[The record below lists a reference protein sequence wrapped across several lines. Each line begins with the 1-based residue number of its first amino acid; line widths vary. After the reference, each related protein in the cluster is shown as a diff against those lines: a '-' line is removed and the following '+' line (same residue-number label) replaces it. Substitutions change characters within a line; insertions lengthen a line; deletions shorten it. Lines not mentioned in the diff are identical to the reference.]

1 MSAETPRGPLAGV
14 RILDLSSIVLG
25 PLATLTLAGLG
36 AEVIKIE
43 APEGDNVREAGS
55 MRVDAQGN
63 EHEKMGHVFM
73 HNNRGKKSVV
83 LDLKKASARQALL
96 TLAKDADVLLSNIRP
111 AAMERLGLG
120 YAALAAINPRLVYVS
135 ACGYSARGPYA
146 DRPAY
151 DDLIQGATGLPWLLQ
166 QSGTGQPM
174 YAPVSLADRVTGL
187 HVAYSISAALFAR
200 ERDGCGQHIEVS
212 MFESVAH
219 FVLAD
224 HMAGRS
230 FASGIH
236 GQRVSTGEAGEG
248 EAGYDRLLSPDRRPY
263 RTADGY
269 LCVLI
274 YNDKHWRA
282 FLNAIGKPELFAQSP
297 LFSSQR
303 KRSRRIREV
312 YAWVAGVMPTRT
324 SEQWKALLDEA
335 DIPYQDV
342 NSIEDLLND
351 PHLNATGFI
360 SEEIHPTEGLV
371 RTLGNPT
378 TWSGTPL
385 PPLAPTPR
393 LGEHSI
399 EVLRSA
405 GYSDDEVQQLL
416 DEGAACAPSSSG
428 YAGTAHAA
436 SAAAGGAAGTATASA
451 ASAAP

>member
-1 MSAETPRGPLAGV
+1 MSAENPRGPLAGV

-55 MRVDAQGN
+55 MRVDARGD

-83 LDLKKASARQALL
+83 LDLKKAPAREALL
-96 TLAKDADVLLSNIRP
+96 RLAKEADVLLSNIRP
-111 AAMERLGLG
+111 AAMDRLGLG
-120 YAALAAINPRLVYVS
+120 YDALAAVNPRLVYVT
-135 ACGYSARGPYA
+135 ACGYSAQGPYA

-151 DDLIQGATGLPWLLQ
+151 DDLIQGATGLPWLMQ
-166 QSGTGQPM
+166 QYGTGVPM
-174 YAPVSLADRVTGL
+174 FAPVSLADRVTGL
-187 HVAYSISAALFAR
+187 HVAYAISAALFAR
-200 ERDGCGQHIEVS
+200 ERNGMGQHIEVS

-224 HMAGRS
+224 HLAGRT
-230 FASGIH
+230 FAPGAQ
-236 GQRVSTGEAGEG
+236 GERVSTGQNGAG
-248 EAGYDRLLSPDRRPY
+248 EAGYDRLLSPHRRPY

-274 YNDKHWRA
+274 YNDKHWRTFMA
-282 FLNAIGKPELFAQSP
+282 AIGEPDLFGDS

-303 KRSRRIREV
+303 NRSRRIREV
-312 YAWVAGVMPTRT
+312 YAWVAGIMPTRT
-324 SEQWKALLDEA
+324 TEQWKALLDQA
-335 DIPYQDV
+335 DIPYQAV
-342 NSIEDLLND
+342 NSIEDLLDD
-351 PHLNATGFI
+351 PHLKATGFI
-360 SEEIHPTEGLV
+360 GEELHPTEGRI

-393 LGEHSI
+393 LGEHSVD
-399 EVLRSA
+399 VLLAA
-405 GYSDDEVQQLL
+405 GYTHDEVKQLL
-416 DEGAACAPSSSG
+416 DEGAARAPDDAHPAMAG
-428 YAGTAHAA
+428 YA
-436 SAAAGGAAGTATASA
+436 ATAGA
-451 ASAAP
+451 

>member
-1 MSAETPRGPLAGV
+1 MSAETQRGPLAGV

-55 MRVDAQGN
+55 MRVDAHGE

-83 LDLKKASARQALL
+83 LDLKKPAARQALL
-96 TLAKDADVLLSNIRP
+96 ALAKDADVLLSNIRP
-111 AAMERLGLG
+111 AAMDRLGLG
-120 YAALAAINPRLVYVS
+120 YEALAAVNPRLVYVT

-151 DDLIQGATGLPWLLQ
+151 DDLIQGATGLPWLMQ
-166 QSGTGQPM
+166 QSGTDQPM
-174 YAPVSLADRVTGL
+174 YAPLSVADRVTGL

-200 ERDGCGQHIEVS
+200 ERDGRGQHIEVS

-224 HMAGRS
+224 HMAGRT
-230 FASGIH
+230 FAPDAH
-236 GQRVSTGEAGEG
+236 GERVSTSVAGESEG
-248 EAGYDRLLSPDRRPY
+248 EAGYDRLLSVDRRPY
-263 RTADGY
+263 QTADGY

-274 YNDKHWRA
+274 YNDKHWRT
-282 FLNAIGKPELFAQSP
+282 FLNAIDQPDLFTQDP

-303 KRSRRIREV
+303 NRSRRIREV
-312 YAWVAGVMPTRT
+312 YAWVSSVMRTRT
-324 SEQWKALLDEA
+324 SAQWKMLLDKA
-335 DIPYQDV
+335 DIPYQAV

-360 SEEIHPTEGLV
+360 GEEIHPTEGRI

-399 EVLRSA
+399 EVLLSA
-405 GYSDDEVQQLL
+405 GYSHDEVRQLL
-416 DEGAACAPSSSG
+416 GEGAACAPG
-428 YAGTAHAA
+428 DANNADAGN
-436 SAAAGGAAGTATASA
+436 
-451 ASAAP
+451 AAPASTAGA

>member
-1 MSAETPRGPLAGV
+1 MSAENPRGPLAGV

-55 MRVDAQGN
+55 MRVDPRGD

-83 LDLKKASARQALL
+83 LDLKKASAREALL

-111 AAMERLGLG
+111 AAMDRLGLG
-120 YAALAAINPRLVYVS
+120 YEALAAVNPRLVYVT

-151 DDLIQGATGLPWLLQ
+151 DDLIQGATGLPWLMQ
-166 QSGTGQPM
+166 QYGTGAPM
-174 YAPVSLADRVTGL
+174 FAPVSLADRVTGL
-187 HVAYSISAALFAR
+187 HVAYAISAALFAR
-200 ERDGCGQHIEVS
+200 ERNGTGQHIEVS

-224 HMAGRS
+224 HLAGRT
-230 FASGIH
+230 FAPGAQ
-236 GQRVSTGEAGEG
+236 GERVSTGENGAG
-248 EAGYDRLLSPDRRPY
+248 EAGYDRLLSPHRRPY

-274 YNDKHWRA
+274 YNDKHWRTFMA
-282 FLNAIGKPELFAQSP
+282 AIGQPDLFGDS

-303 KRSRRIREV
+303 NRSRRIREV
-312 YAWVAGVMPTRT
+312 YAWVAGIMPTRT
-324 SEQWKALLDEA
+324 TEQWKALLDTA
-335 DIPYQDV
+335 DIPYQAV
-342 NSIEDLLND
+342 NSIEDLLDD

-360 SEEIHPTEGLV
+360 GEELHPTEGRI

-393 LGEHSI
+393 LGEHSVD
-399 EVLRSA
+399 VLLAA
-405 GYSDDEVQQLL
+405 GYTHEKVQRLL
-416 DEGAACAPSSSG
+416 DEGAACAPHDAHPAT
-428 YAGTAHAA
+428 AGHA
-436 SAAAGGAAGTATASA
+436 AAAGA
-451 ASAAP
+451 

>member
-1 MSAETPRGPLAGV
+1 MSAETQRGPLAGV

-43 APEGDNVREAGS
+43 APDGDNVREAGS
-55 MRVDAQGN
+55 MRVDAHGT

-83 LDLKKASARQALL
+83 LDLKKPSARQALL
-96 TLAKDADVLLSNIRP
+96 KLAQHADVLLSNIRP
-111 AAMERLGLG
+111 AAMDRLGLG
-120 YAALAAINPRLVYVS
+120 YDALAAVNPRLVYVT

-151 DDLIQGATGLPWLLQ
+151 DDLIQGATGLAWLMQ
-166 QSGTGQPM
+166 QSGAEQPM
-174 YAPVSLADRVTGL
+174 YAPVSIADRLTGL

-200 ERDGCGQHIEVS
+200 ERSGQGQHIEVP

-224 HMAGRS
+224 HMAGRT
-230 FASGIH
+230 FAPGANGEH
-236 GQRVSTGEAGEG
+236 VSTSVAGESEG
-248 EAGYDRLLSPDRRPY
+248 EAGYDRLLSVDRRPY
-263 RTADGY
+263 QTADGH

-274 YNDKHWRA
+274 YNDKHWRT
-282 FLNAIGKPELFAQSP
+282 FLNAIGKPELFTESP

-303 KRSRRIREV
+303 NRSRRIREV
-312 YAWVAGVMPTRT
+312 YAWVAEVMRTRT
-324 SEQWKALLDEA
+324 SAQWKALLDEA
-335 DIPYQDV
+335 DIPYQAV

-351 PHLNATGFI
+351 PHLNTTGFLG
-360 SEEIHPTEGLV
+360 EETHPTEGRI

-385 PPLAPTPR
+385 PALGPTPR
-393 LGEHSI
+393 LGEHSV
-399 EVLRSA
+399 EVLLSA
-405 GYSDDEVQQLL
+405 GYSHDEVRQLL
-416 DEGAACAPSSSG
+416 DEGAACAPLDTSHES
-428 YAGTAHAA
+428 TA
-436 SAAAGGAAGTATASA
+436 STAAA
-451 ASAAP
+451 

>member
-1 MSAETPRGPLAGV
+1 MSADTQRGPLAGV

-55 MRVDAQGN
+55 MRVDEHGE

-83 LDLKKASARQALL
+83 LDLKKASARRALL
-96 TLAKDADVLLSNIRP
+96 KLAENADVLLSNIRP
-111 AAMERLGLG
+111 AAMDRLGLG
-120 YAALAAINPRLVYVS
+120 YEALAAVNPRLVYVT

-151 DDLIQGATGLPWLLQ
+151 DDLIQGATGLPWLMQ
-166 QSGTGQPM
+166 QYGTSEPM

-200 ERDGCGQHIEVS
+200 ERTGHGQHIEVS

-219 FVLAD
+219 FVLSD
-224 HMAGRS
+224 HMAGRT
-230 FASGIH
+230 FAPGAD
-236 GQRVSTGEAGEG
+236 GERVSTGEAGKG
-248 EAGYDRLLSPDRRPY
+248 EAGYDRLLSADRRPY

-282 FLNAIGKPELFAQSP
+282 FMAAIGQPELFGDP
-297 LFSSQR
+297 LFSTQR
-303 KRSRRIREV
+303 NRSRRIREV
-312 YAWVAGVMPTRT
+312 YAWVASVMPTRT
-324 SEQWKALLDEA
+324 TAQWKTLLDEA
-335 DIPYQDV
+335 DIPYQAV

-360 SEEIHPTEGLV
+360 SEEIHPTEGRI

-378 TWSGTPL
+378 AWSGTPL
-385 PPLAPTPR
+385 PAFASTPR
-393 LGEHSI
+393 LGEHSV
-399 EVLRSA
+399 EVLLAA
-405 GYSDDEVQQLL
+405 GYTHDEVNQLL
-416 DEGAACAPSSSG
+416 DEGAACASREPHQTQ
-428 YAGTAHAA
+428 AGRAA
-436 SAAAGGAAGTATASA
+436 VAGA
-451 ASAAP
+451 

>member
-1 MSAETPRGPLAGV
+1 MSAEIPRGPLAGV

-25 PLATLTLAGLG
+25 PLATLTVAGLG

-43 APEGDNVREAGS
+43 APDGDNVREAGS
-55 MRVDAQGN
+55 MRVD
-63 EHEKMGHVFM
+63 EHGDEHRKMGHVFM

-83 LDLKKASARQALL
+83 LDLKKPAARQALL
-96 TLAKDADVLLSNIRP
+96 RLAKDADVLLSNIRP

-120 YAALAAINPRLVYVS
+120 YEALAAVNPRIVYVT

-151 DDLIQGATGLPWLLQ
+151 DDLIQGATGLPWLIEQ
-166 QSGTGQPM
+166 AGAEQPM
-174 YAPVSLADRVTGL
+174 YAPLSVADRVTGL

-200 ERDGCGQHIEVS
+200 ERNGRGQHVEVA

-224 HMAGRS
+224 HMAGRT
-230 FASGIH
+230 FVPTAGCETGGEASG
-236 GQRVSTGEAGEG
+236 EAIG
-248 EAGYDRLLSPDRRPY
+248 EAGYDRLLSFHRRPY

-274 YNDKHWRA
+274 YNDKHWRN
-282 FLNAIGKPELFAQSP
+282 FFEAIGQPELFTTNP

-303 KRSRRIREV
+303 NRSRRIREV
-312 YAWVAGVMPTRT
+312 YAWVAGVMATRT
-324 SEQWKALLDEA
+324 SEQWKTLLDEA
-335 DIPYQDV
+335 DIPYQTV
-342 NSIEDLLND
+342 NSVEDLLND
-351 PHLNATGFI
+351 PHLNATGFVG
-360 SEEIHPTEGLV
+360 EEIHPTEGRI

-385 PPLAPTPR
+385 PALTPTPR

-399 EVLRSA
+399 EVLLTA
-405 GYSDDEVQQLL
+405 GYSHDEVKQLL
-416 DEGAACAPSSSG
+416 DEGAVCALGDLNQAHPGKPAPVS
-428 YAGTAHAA
+428 TADA
-436 SAAAGGAAGTATASA
+436 
-451 ASAAP
+451 

>member
-1 MSAETPRGPLAGV
+1 MSVETQCGPLAGV

-55 MRVDAQGN
+55 MRVDAHGE

-96 TLAKDADVLLSNIRP
+96 KLAKDADVLLSNIRP
-111 AAMERLGLG
+111 AAMDRLGLG
-120 YAALAAINPRLVYVS
+120 YEALAAVNPRLVYVT

-151 DDLIQGATGLPWLLQ
+151 DDLIQGATGLPWLMQ
-166 QSGTGQPM
+166 QYGTGQPM

-200 ERDGCGQHIEVS
+200 ERNGCGQHIEVS

-219 FVLAD
+219 FVLTD
-224 HMAGRS
+224 HMAGRT
-230 FASGIH
+230 FAPGAH
-236 GQRVSTGEAGEG
+236 GERVSTGEAGEG
-248 EAGYDRLLSPDRRPY
+248 EVGYDRLLSADRRPY
-263 RTADGY
+263 QTADGY

-282 FLNAIGKPELFAQSP
+282 LMTSIGKPELFDDP
-297 LFSSQR
+297 LFSTQR
-303 KRSRRIREV
+303 NRSRRIREV
-312 YAWVAGVMPTRT
+312 YAWVAGVMRTRT
-324 SEQWKALLDEA
+324 TAQWKALLDQA
-335 DIPYQDV
+335 DIPYQAV

-360 SEEIHPTEGLV
+360 GEALHPTEGRV

-385 PPLAPTPR
+385 PSLSPTPR
-393 LGEHSI
+393 LGEHSVA
-399 EVLRSA
+399 VLLSA
-405 GYSDDEVQQLL
+405 GYSHEEVKQLL
-416 DEGAACAPSSSG
+416 DEGAACAPRDTS
-428 YAGTAHAA
+428 H
-436 SAAAGGAAGTATASA
+436 AGTATAA
-451 ASAAP
+451 GA